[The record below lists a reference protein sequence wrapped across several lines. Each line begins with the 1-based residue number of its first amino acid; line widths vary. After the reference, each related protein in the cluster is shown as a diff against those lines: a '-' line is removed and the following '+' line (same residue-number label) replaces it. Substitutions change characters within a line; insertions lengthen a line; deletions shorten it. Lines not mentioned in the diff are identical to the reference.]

1 MNYTL
6 HQLTIFLKVVETQS
20 ITKTAEALHLSQ
32 PAVSIQLKNFQQ
44 QFYIPLIEIINKKV
58 FVTEFGLE
66 IAESAQTILNELNII
81 DQRLHKYNGLLAGT
95 IKISSVSTG
104 KYVIPYFLADFL
116 KKNENIELR
125 LDVSNKTKV
134 IESLERNETDFALV
148 SVLPKHIQL
157 NKIELMPNLLFLV
170 GNADGLNEKTQANK
184 LVLGTL
190 PLIYREEGSAT
201 RNAMEIFIERNKIKV
216 RKKIQLTSNEAVKQ
230 AVIAGVGYSIM
241 PLIGIKNELKN
252 KQLQIIPVKGLPL
265 KSTWNIVWLKNKNLS
280 PVAKAFIKKVESEKN
295 KVIDKYFINSLGKY
309 TSS

>member
-1 MNYTL
+1 FMNYTL

-44 QFYIPLIEIINKKV
+44 QFYIPLVEIINKKV

-81 DQRLHKYNGLLAGT
+81 DQRLNKYQGLLTGT

-104 KYVIPYFLADFL
+104 KYVIPYFLSDFL
-116 KKNENIELR
+116 KQHESVELR

-134 IESLERNETDFALV
+134 IESLEKNETDFALV
-148 SVLPKHIQL
+148 SVLPKQIQL

-170 GNADGLNEKTQANK
+170 GNAEGLNEKTQADK
-184 LVLGTL
+184 LVLESL

-201 RNAMEIFIERNKIKV
+201 RTAMERFIEKNKIKV

-230 AVIAGVGYSIM
+230 AVIAGIGYSIM

-252 KQLQIIPVKGLPL
+252 KQLHIIPVKGLPL
-265 KSTWNIVWLKNKNLS
+265 KSTWNIVWLKNKSLS
-280 PVAKAFIKKVESEKN
+280 PVAKAFVKMIESEKT
-295 KVIDKYFINSLGKY
+295 KVIDKHFVGSFGN
-309 TSS
+309 

>member
-44 QFYIPLIEIINKKV
+44 QFYIPLVEIINKKV

-81 DQRLHKYNGLLAGT
+81 DQRLNKFKGLLAGT
-95 IKISSVSTG
+95 IKISSVSSG

-116 KKNENIELR
+116 KQHESVELR

-134 IESLERNETDFALV
+134 IESLEKNETDFALV
-148 SVLPKHIQL
+148 TVLPKHLQL

-170 GNADGLNEKTQANK
+170 GNSEGLKEKTQANK
-184 LVLGTL
+184 LVLESL

-201 RNAMEIFIERNKIKV
+201 RNAMERFIEKNKINV

-230 AVIAGVGYSIM
+230 AVIAGIGYSIM

-252 KQLQIIPVKGLPL
+252 KQLHIIPVKGLPL
-265 KSTWNIVWLKNKNLS
+265 KSTWNLVWLKNKNLS
-280 PVAKAFIKKVESEKN
+280 PVAKAFVKKIESEKG
-295 KVIDKYFINSLGKY
+295 KVIDKHFVTSLGK
-309 TSS
+309 

>member
-32 PAVSIQLKNFQQ
+32 PAVSIQLKNFQE
-44 QFYIPLIEIINKKV
+44 QFYIPLVEIINKKV
-58 FVTEFGLE
+58 YITEFGLE
-66 IAESAQTILNELNII
+66 IAESARTILNELSTI
-81 DQRLHKYNGLLAGT
+81 DQRLHKYKGLLTGT
-95 IKISSVSTG
+95 IKIASVSTG
-104 KYVIPYFLADFL
+104 KYVIPYFLSDFL
-116 KKNENIELR
+116 KKHENIELR

-134 IESLERNETDFALV
+134 IEALEKNETDFALV
-148 SVLPKHIQL
+148 SVLPEHLQL

-170 GNADGLNEKTQANK
+170 GNTEGFKEHASANK
-184 LVLGTL
+184 LILESL

-201 RNAMEIFIERNKIKV
+201 RNAMENFIEKNKIKV

-230 AVIAGVGYSIM
+230 AIIADIGYSIM

-252 KQLQIIPVKGLPL
+252 KQLHIIPVNGLPL

-280 PVAKAFIKKVESEKN
+280 PVAKSFVKKIESDKA
-295 KVIDKYFINSLGKY
+295 KVIDKYFVTSIGK
-309 TSS
+309 

>member
-81 DQRLHKYNGLLAGT
+81 DQRLNKYKGLLTGT

-104 KYVIPYFLADFL
+104 KYVIPYFLSDFL
-116 KKNENIELR
+116 KQNESVELR

-134 IESLERNETDFALV
+134 IESLEKNETDFALV
-148 SVLPKHIQL
+148 SVLPKQIQL
-157 NKIELMPNLLFLV
+157 NKIELMPNHLYLV
-170 GNADGLNEKTQANK
+170 GNSAGLNEKKEANK
-184 LVLGTL
+184 LVLESL

-201 RNAMEIFIERNKIKV
+201 RNAMERFIEKNKIKV

-230 AVIAGVGYSIM
+230 AVIAGIGYSIM

-252 KQLQIIPVKGLPL
+252 KQLHIIPVKGLPL
-265 KSTWNIVWLKNKNLS
+265 KSTWNIVWLKNKSLS
-280 PVAKAFIKKVESEKN
+280 PVAKAFVKMLHEN
-295 KVIDKYFINSLGKY
+295 KANIIRDRFDNYLI
-309 TSS
+309 

>member
-58 FVTEFGLE
+58 FITEFGLE

-81 DQRLHKYNGLLAGT
+81 DQRLNKFKGLLAGT
-95 IKISSVSTG
+95 IKISSVSSG
-104 KYVIPYFLADFL
+104 KYVIPYFLAEFL
-116 KKNENIELR
+116 KQHESVELR

-148 SVLPKHIQL
+148 TVLPKHLQL

-170 GNADGLNEKTQANK
+170 GNSEGLKEKTQTYK
-184 LVLGTL
+184 LVLESL

-201 RNAMEIFIERNKIKV
+201 RNAMERFIEKNKINV

-230 AVIAGVGYSIM
+230 AVIAGIGYSIM

-252 KQLQIIPVKGLPL
+252 KQLHIIPVKGLPL
-265 KSTWNIVWLKNKNLS
+265 KSTWNLVWLKNKNLS
-280 PVAKAFIKKVESEKN
+280 PVAKAFVKKIESEKG
-295 KVIDKYFINSLGKY
+295 KVIDKHFVTSLGK
-309 TSS
+309 

>member
-44 QFYIPLIEIINKKV
+44 QFYIPLVEIINKKV

-81 DQRLHKYNGLLAGT
+81 DQRLNKYQGLLTGT

-104 KYVIPYFLADFL
+104 KYVIPYFLSDFL
-116 KKNENIELR
+116 KQHESVELR

-134 IESLERNETDFALV
+134 IESLEKNETDFALV
-148 SVLPKHIQL
+148 SVLPKQIQL

-170 GNADGLNEKTQANK
+170 GNAEGLNEKTQADK
-184 LVLGTL
+184 LVLESL

-201 RNAMEIFIERNKIKV
+201 RTAMERFIEKNKIKV

-230 AVIAGVGYSIM
+230 AVIAGIGYSIM

-252 KQLQIIPVKGLPL
+252 KQLHIIPVKGLPL
-265 KSTWNIVWLKNKNLS
+265 KSTWNIVWLKNKSLS
-280 PVAKAFIKKVESEKN
+280 PVAKAFVKMIESEKT
-295 KVIDKYFINSLGKY
+295 KVIDKHFVGSFGN
-309 TSS
+309 

>member
-58 FVTEFGLE
+58 FITEFGLE

-81 DQRLHKYNGLLAGT
+81 DQRLNKFKGLLAGT
-95 IKISSVSTG
+95 IKISSVSSG
-104 KYVIPYFLADFL
+104 KYVIPYFLAEFL
-116 KKNENIELR
+116 KQHESVELR

-148 SVLPKHIQL
+148 TVLPKHLQL

-170 GNADGLNEKTQANK
+170 GNSEGLKEKTQTNK
-184 LVLGTL
+184 LVLESL

-201 RNAMEIFIERNKIKV
+201 RNAMERFIEKNKINV

-230 AVIAGVGYSIM
+230 AVIAGIGYSIM

-252 KQLQIIPVKGLPL
+252 KQLHIIPVKGLPL
-265 KSTWNIVWLKNKNLS
+265 KSTWNLVWLKNKNLS
-280 PVAKAFIKKVESEKN
+280 PVAKAFVKKIENEKG
-295 KVIDKYFINSLGKY
+295 KVIDKHFV
-309 TSS
+309 TSFGQ